1 MNKNNSMYIEV
12 AQLHINS
19 MENGFLP
26 TIGVGFLSLLY
37 KCIDESDS
45 AVLIVKYN
53 NKKMVGFV
61 SATNGTSSIYRMLY
75 LHPIRLIIV
84 LLMLVFSLK
93 KLKKIIDIFFYTHG
107 SRRSDYPNAE
117 LLTICVDNSYRRQGI
132 ADDLYRKLILHFKKL
147 SIHNFTIIVGGDL
160 GANSFYVKNGAN
172 LVGSIQI
179 HSGPISNIYVHNVS

>member
-1 MNKNNSMYIEV
+1 MKIMNKNNSMYIEV

-26 TIGVGFLSLLY
+26 TLGVGFLSLLY

-84 LLMLVFSLK
+84 LLMLVFS
-93 KLKKIIDIFFYTHG
+93 
-107 SRRSDYPNAE
+107 
-117 LLTICVDNSYRRQGI
+117 
-132 ADDLYRKLILHFKKL
+132 
-147 SIHNFTIIVGGDL
+147 
-160 GANSFYVKNGAN
+160 
-172 LVGSIQI
+172 
-179 HSGPISNIYVHNVS
+179 